1 MAPICASNG
10 PTTTTTNKAQ
20 TVRREWE
27 AEGDLGPVH
36 GLLPLG
42 APWAARASHL
52 HSLLWAALSWLHLGK
67 PYSALECTQLLRAQ
81 WRVAFCF
88 GPYDAAT
95 CHLLTETG
103 STTVGAIES
112 DQRQVD

>member
-1 MAPICASNG
+1 M
-10 PTTTTTNKAQ
+10 
-20 TVRREWE
+20 RREWE

-42 APWAARASHL
+42 APWAERAHV
-52 HSLLWAALSWLHLGK
+52 SLALTPLGGFVLRK

-95 CHLLTETG
+95 CHLLIETG
-103 STTVGAIES
+103 STTGRGHS
-112 DQRQVD
+112 K